1 MNKARCVGLI
11 GGLGTGA
18 TAHYYKKLAEA
29 HEREHLTLDLVM
41 VHAQTSRVFEYAGA
55 GDRDGLARYLASFID
70 RLKAAGAELV
80 VIPAVTPHCCVRQL
94 LSISALPLCNIFE
107 PLVKE
112 ITARSLR
119 RVGVFGTRFVIDS
132 ALFGMAEGVEVV
144 QPRSDEVDYIHR
156 TYSELAQKGEG
167 SEVQYRGL
175 TNLAQTFCER
185 DRVDAILLAGTDL
198 ALLFNE
204 TNIEFPYID
213 CAALHLQ
220 AIMRAVLDGNPVS
233 PAATSK

>member
-18 TAHYYKKLAEA
+18 TTHYYKKLAEA

-94 LSISALPLCNIFE
+94 LSISACLCAI
-107 PLVKE
+107 
-112 ITARSLR
+112 
-119 RVGVFGTRFVIDS
+119 
-132 ALFGMAEGVEVV
+132 
-144 QPRSDEVDYIHR
+144 
-156 TYSELAQKGEG
+156 YSN
-167 SEVQYRGL
+167 RW
-175 TNLAQTFCER
+175 
-185 DRVDAILLAGTDL
+185 
-198 ALLFNE
+198 
-204 TNIEFPYID
+204 
-213 CAALHLQ
+213 
-220 AIMRAVLDGNPVS
+220 
-233 PAATSK
+233 